1 MHLRLSEP
9 LGIDPCVDIVI
20 HKLFGDPKHEPVLL
34 SFLNAV
40 LAWPVPIVRT
50 QVLNPFT
57 PDLYKGQRGLILDIR
72 AEDEHGRIYQIEMQ
86 RRIDTALPQ
95 RMLWSWSRVY
105 GAELG
110 KSEDHGELKPVIAV
124 WICESDI
131 FPASTQAH
139 LRFQMRE
146 EREGFL
152 LHGDAQIDVLQLHR
166 WWRSRSDLLASK
178 VGAWFWFF
186 NEAQEWTEVPAEIDS
201 PAMEQAM
208 EILHDFRKDTFLNDL
223 YRGRAEAE
231 RVERGAQKAL
241 EKALRAEEEERR
253 QKEAAL
259 QREAAERLEKEA
271 ALTAKEAAL
280 AEAERLRALLL
291 AAGIALPDQR

>member
-1 MHLRLSEP
+1 
-9 LGIDPCVDIVI
+9 
-20 HKLFGDPKHEPVLL
+20 
-34 SFLNAV
+34 
-40 LAWPVPIVRT
+40 
-50 QVLNPFT
+50 
-57 PDLYKGQRGLILDIR
+57 
-72 AEDEHGRIYQIEMQ
+72 
-86 RRIDTALPQ
+86 
-95 RMLWSWSRVY
+95 
-105 GAELG
+105 
-110 KSEDHGELKPVIAV
+110 
-124 WICESDI
+124 
-131 FPASTQAH
+131 
-139 LRFQMRE
+139 
-146 EREGFL
+146 
-152 LHGDAQIDVLQLHR
+152 
-166 WWRSRSDLLASK
+166 

-241 EKALRAEEEERR
+241 EKALRGEEEERRQKEEERR

-280 AEAERLRALLL
+280 AESERLRALLL
-291 AAGIALPDQR
+291 AAGIALPDKR